1 MPASNAPET
10 PRQRMIGLMYLML
23 LCLLALNVSSEV
35 LHGFELVDDS
45 LTTSAENSTSQNNTL
60 YEDFY
65 KSYKANPKK
74 FRASYNN
81 ALDLK
86 KRSDRLFAQLAQLKL
101 EVVQEADG
109 KDGDVHNIQRSD
121 NLDAAANVLL
131 PPNSRKGRNLKIAI
145 ENYRDYI
152 VKLVTDSLQR
162 KVILDSFS
170 TTPTKRAKK
179 SGMTWESAM
188 FENMPVAA
196 VVTIFTKLQNDIRY
210 AEGEVL
216 HVLADNVDVRDFRV
230 NQIKAYVIP
239 NSENIVRGGVLR
251 ANIILSAEDSTQRP
265 DIFVNGQLMNSS
277 KRGFFEMTANRAGVF
292 PINGFIQLKRGD
304 GSIQKYPFEK
314 KITVVEPMATVSNT
328 LMNVLYAGINNQVSI
343 SVPGVPS
350 SQISASSTNGSL
362 SRSGDHWIARPTAIG
377 KPCIINVNATMDGRS
392 RQVAQ
397 MTFRV
402 RPLPEP
408 RAFIPYKDN
417 NGIERRYKGGTGFS
431 KAKLL
436 DAIGIIAA
444 LDDDLLEVNFTVLS
458 FKTLIYDSMGNMGT
472 ENSNGSRF
480 SENQIAQIRSLSRG
494 KRLWIS
500 GIRAVGPDK
509 VEQQLPPLEVIIN

>member
-45 LTTSAENSTSQNNTL
+45 LTTSTENSSSQNNML
-60 YEDFY
+60 YDDFS
-65 KSYKANPKK
+65 KSYKANPEKVK
-74 FRASYNN
+74 EWYNQ
-81 ALDLK
+81 AQDLK
-86 KRSDRLFAQLAQLKL
+86 RRSDQLFNMLSQLKL

-109 KDGDVHNIQRSD
+109 KKSDIHNVKRSD
-121 NLDAAANVLL
+121 NLDAAAIVLL
-131 PPNSRKGRNLKIAI
+131 PPNSHKGRDLKIAI

-152 VKLVTDSLQR
+152 VKLVDDDLQR
-162 KVILDSFS
+162 KVILDNFS
-170 TTPTKRAKK
+170 TTPSKRAKK
-179 SGMTWESAM
+179 SGMTWENAM
-188 FENMPVAA
+188 FENMPVGA

-239 NSENIVRGGVLR
+239 NSENVVRGGMFK

-265 DIFVNGQLMNSS
+265 DVYVNGRMLDPN
-277 KRGFFEMTANRAGVF
+277 KRGFFEMMTSKSGTFPLKGYLQIKRA
-292 PINGFIQLKRGD
+292 D
-304 GSIQKYPFEK
+304 GTMQQYPFEK
-314 KITVVEPMATVSNT
+314 KFTVVEPMATVSNT

-343 SVPGVPS
+343 SVPGVPN
-350 SQISASSTNGSL
+350 SQISATSNNGSL
-362 SRSGDHWIARPTAIG
+362 TRSGDVWIAKPTGIG
-377 KPCIINVNATMDGRS
+377 KPCLISVSAMMDGRS

-397 MTFRV
+397 MNFRV

-408 RAFIPYKDN
+408 RAFILYTDN
-417 NGIERRYKGGTGFS
+417 SGIERRYKGGTGFS

-436 DAIGIIAA
+436 TTPGIIAA
-444 LDDDLLEVNFTVLS
+444 LDDDLLEVNFSVLS
-458 FKTLIYDSMGNMGT
+458 FKTLIYDSMGNTMM
-472 ENSNGSRF
+472 EDSNGSHF
-480 SENQIAQIRSLSRG
+480 SDRQITQIRGLVRG
-494 KRLWIS
+494 KRLWVSAIK
-500 GIRAVGPDK
+500 AVGPDR
-509 VEQQLPPLEVIIN
+509 VEQLLPPMEVIIN